1 MSNNKN
7 IEFEDNYKF
16 KSHTIF
22 GKPQKPK
29 IVKMIMGTGIIKKE
43 KTAFMLLIVFVL
55 LTLVLSAYI
64 FYINIKPK
72 PVKYN
77 LSPKTIQALPKEFRK
92 QIYESKKQK

>member
-16 KSHTIF
+16 KSRTVL
-22 GKPQKPK
+22 GKPQEPK
-29 IVKMIMGTGIIKKE
+29 IVKMLMDAGIIKKE
-43 KTAFMLLIVFVL
+43 KTAFKLLIVFIL
-55 LTLVLSAYI
+55 LTLVLSAFI

-72 PVKYN
+72 PIRYN

-92 QIYESKKQK
+92 QIYESRKK